1 MIRTLLVATL
11 LAAAAM
17 PASAAAL
24 LGDFDCSSDLDGP
37 YTPAGLLRIEEPT
50 RFSFLDPDTAKPGKR
65 FPMELVTDEIVN
77 FDNAFAEHISP
88 GAIMIEASMF
98 EDAYAYEA
106 AILTAEGQ
114 LVLVS
119 CPYIY

>member
-1 MIRTLLVATL
+1 
-11 LAAAAM
+11 
-17 PASAAAL
+17 
-24 LGDFDCSSDLDGP
+24 
-37 YTPAGLLRIEEPT
+37 
-50 RFSFLDPDTAKPGKR
+50 
-65 FPMELVTDEIVN
+65 
-77 FDNAFAEHISP
+77 
-88 GAIMIEASMF
+88 MIEASMF